1 MFGKLT
7 QRIADFLSAAL
18 PPRPELVAGEIKDVA
33 TQTTYKTSDKI
44 AGLIEFEYS
53 DITPSV
59 SPGGMPILGSVVWRL
74 TLRDADGVDRNIPLY
89 GEERDLL
96 LASFEKQIATG
107 GIVTEIPGV
116 IAGDKTAPDNR
127 RNTAGA

>member
-1 MFGKLT
+1 
-7 QRIADFLSAAL
+7 
-18 PPRPELVAGEIKDVA
+18 
-33 TQTTYKTSDKI
+33 
-44 AGLIEFEYS
+44 
-53 DITPSV
+53 
-59 SPGGMPILGSVVWRL
+59 MPILGSVVWRL